1 MTFPDPMPNKEV
13 IDPETGAASLV
24 PMTQEEYIAAMPL
37 YVYPV
42 ANEGAAE

>member
-1 MTFPDPMPNKEV
+1 MTFPDPMPNKKV
-13 IDPETGAASLV
+13 IDPETGAATLE
-24 PMTQEEYIAAMPL
+24 PMTEEEYTEAMPL